1 MKTLKQIDE
10 ELFQRFKKAFPLMP
24 NNQISSIIGMF
35 KSFTEEWLT
44 QKRDTAKENLQH
56 KAYFKA
62 YIIYNELL
70 TELNNEGEKTK

>member
-24 NNQISSIIGMF
+24 NNQIYSIIGMC

-44 QKRDTAKENLQH
+44 EKREGEKPKFRRDYTEA
-56 KAYFKA
+56 F
-62 YIIYNELL
+62 IDELL
-70 TELNNEGEKTK
+70 AELNNTDKVTEK